1 MTKAIRIYKTGSSD
15 EMKWEDVEVGSPG
28 AGQISIRHT
37 AVGLNFLDV
46 YQRSGLYSGDGFPV
60 ILGNEGAGIVEAVGE
75 GVSEFAIGDRVAYG
89 SGMGSYAEVRNID
102 THHVVKIPDGV
113 EDQTAAAMML
123 KGMTAM
129 YLLRRTY
136 EVKAGDTILVW
147 AAAGGVG
154 QILVQWAKHLGATV
168 IGCVSTSEKA
178 DAIKALGAD
187 HAILHRDE
195 DVAAR
200 VDEIT
205 GGKGVAVSY
214 DSVGKA
220 TLDTSLK
227 SLSPFGMLVS
237 YGNSS
242 GAITDLALGRLAG
255 GGSLY
260 VTRPTLVTH
269 TATRDLLLDCANQ
282 LFDVVGKGAVKINIG
297 QTYPLADAKQAHDDL
312 EASKTTGST
321 VLLP

>member
-1 MTKAIRIYKTGSSD
+1 MTKAIRIYKTGTSD
-15 EMKWEDVEVGSPG
+15 EMVWENVNIDAPG
-28 AGQISIRHT
+28 ADQIRIKHT

-46 YQRSGLYSGDGFPV
+46 YQRSGLYSGDSFPIV
-60 ILGNEGAGIVEAVGE
+60 LGNEGAGVVEDVGANIT
-75 GVSEFAIGDRVAYG
+75 EFAVGDRVAYG
-89 SGMGSYAEVRNID
+89 SGMGSYAEQRVID
-102 THHVVKIPDGV
+102 AHHVVKIPEGV

-154 QILVQWAKHLGATV
+154 QILVQWAKSLGATV
-168 IGCVSTSEKA
+168 IGCVSTQAKA
-178 DAIKALGAD
+178 DMIKALGAD
-187 HAILHRDE
+187 HTILHQDE

-200 VDEIT
+200 VKEIT
-205 GGKGVAVSY
+205 DGKGVCVSY
-214 DSVGKA
+214 DSVGQA
-220 TLDTSLK
+220 TLATSLA

-282 LFDVVGKGAVKINIG
+282 LFAIVASGAVKINIG
-297 QTYPLADAKQAHDDL
+297 QTYALSDAKQAHDDL

>member
-1 MTKAIRIYKTGSSD
+1 MTKAIRIYQTGGSD
-15 EMKWEDVEVGSPG
+15 QLKWEDVEVGAPG
-28 AGQISIRHT
+28 AGQLRIRHT

-46 YQRSGLYSGDGFPV
+46 YQRSGLYAGKEFPV
-60 ILGNEGAGIVEAVGE
+60 TLGNEGAGIVEAVGTDIT
-75 GVSEFAIGDRVAYG
+75 EFAVGDRVAYG
-89 SGMGSYAEVRNID
+89 SGMGSYCEERLID
-102 THHVVKIPDGV
+102 AHHVVKIPAGV
-113 EDQTAAAMML
+113 DDQTAAAMML

-136 EVKAGDTILVW
+136 GVKPGDTILVW

-154 QILVQWAKHLGATV
+154 QILVQWAKHLGAKV
-168 IGCVSTSEKA
+168 IGVVSTAEKA
-178 DAIKALGAD
+178 EVVKSLGAD
-187 HAILHRDE
+187 HTILHKSE

-200 VDEIT
+200 VKEIT

-220 TLDTSLK
+220 TLDTSLN

-242 GAITDLALGRLAG
+242 GAITDLALGRLAA

-269 TATRDLLLDCANQ
+269 TATRELLLDCANQ
-282 LFDVVGKGAVKINIG
+282 LFDVVASGAVKIHIG
-297 QTYPLADAKQAHDDL
+297 QTYALANTKQAHDDL

-321 VLLP
+321 VLIP

>member
-1 MTKAIRIYKTGSSD
+1 MSKAIRIYKTGSSD
-15 EMKWEDVEVGSPG
+15 EMKWEDVDVGAPG
-28 AGQISIRHT
+28 AGQIRIRHT

-46 YQRSGLYSGDGFPV
+46 YQRSGMYAGDKFPV
-60 ILGNEGAGIVEAVGE
+60 ILGNEGAGVVEEIGA
-75 GVSEFAIGDRVAYG
+75 GVSGFSVGDRVAYG
-89 SGMGSYAEVRNID
+89 SGMGSYAQERLID
-102 THHVVKIPDGV
+102 ASHVVKTPEGV
-113 EDQTAAAMML
+113 DDQTAAAMML

-168 IGCVSTSEKA
+168 IAIVGTADKA
-178 DAIKALGAD
+178 QTVKALGAD
-187 HAILHRDE
+187 HVILHRSE

-200 VDEIT
+200 VKEIT

-220 TLDTSLK
+220 ALDTSLS

-242 GAITDLALGRLAG
+242 GPVTDFALGRLAA
-255 GGSLY
+255 GGSLF
-260 VTRPTLVTH
+260 VTRPTLATH
-269 TATRDLLLDCANQ
+269 TATRELLLDCANQ
-282 LFDVVGKGAVKINIG
+282 LFAVVASGAVKINIG
-297 QTYPLADAKQAHDDL
+297 QTYALADAKQAHDDL
-312 EASKTTGST
+312 EASKTSGST

>member
-1 MTKAIRIYKTGSSD
+1 MSKAIRIYKTGSSD
-15 EMKWEDVEVGSPG
+15 EMKWEDVDVGTPG
-28 AGQISIRHT
+28 AGQIRIRHT

-46 YQRSGLYSGDGFPV
+46 YQRSGMYAGDKFP
-60 ILGNEGAGIVEAVGE
+60 ITLGNEGAGVVEEVGAGVSGYSVGE
-75 GVSEFAIGDRVAYG
+75 RVAYG
-89 SGMGSYAEVRNID
+89 SGMGSYAEARLID
-102 THHVVKIPDGV
+102 ASHVIKIPEGV
-113 EDQTAAAMML
+113 DDETAAAMML

-129 YLLRRTY
+129 YLLRRTF
-136 EVKAGDTILVW
+136 EVKAGDTVLVW

-168 IGCVSTSEKA
+168 IGVVGTADKA
-178 DAIKALGAD
+178 QTAKALGAA
-187 HAILHRDE
+187 HVILHTSE

-200 VDEIT
+200 IKEIT

-220 TLDTSLK
+220 TLDTSLS

-242 GAITDLALGRLAG
+242 GPITDLALGRLAA

-260 VTRPTLVTH
+260 VTRPTLATH
-269 TATRDLLLDCANQ
+269 TATRELLLDCANQ
-282 LFDVVGKGAVKINIG
+282 LFGVVASGAVKINIG
-297 QTYPLADAKQAHDDL
+297 QTYALADAKQAHDDL

>member
-15 EMKWEDVEVGSPG
+15 EMKWEDVEVGAPG
-28 AGQISIRHT
+28 PGQVLIRHT

-46 YQRSGLYSGDGFPV
+46 YQRSGMYSGGGFPV
-60 ILGNEGAGIVEAVGE
+60 ILGNEGAGVIEQVGE
-75 GVSEFAIGDRVAYG
+75 DVSEFAVGDRVAYG
-89 SGMGSYAEVRNID
+89 SGMGSYAESRVINVSHIVKTPANI
-102 THHVVKIPDGV
+102 

-129 YLLRRTY
+129 YLLRRTH

-168 IGCVSTSEKA
+168 IGCVSTPEKA
-178 DAIKALGAD
+178 EMIKALGAD

-200 VDEIT
+200 VKEIT
-205 GGKGVAVSY
+205 GGKGVIVSY

-220 TLDTSLK
+220 TLDTSLA

-242 GAITDLALGRLAG
+242 GPITDLALGRLAA
-255 GGSLY
+255 GGSLF

-269 TATRDLLLDCANQ
+269 TATRELLMDCANQ
-282 LFDVVGKGAVKINIG
+282 LFDVVASGAVKINIG
-297 QTYPLADAKQAHDDL
+297 QTYPLRDAKQAHDDL

>member
-15 EMKWEDVEVGSPG
+15 EMKWEDVDVGAPG
-28 AGQISIRHT
+28 AGQIGIRHT

-60 ILGNEGAGIVEAVGE
+60 ILGNEGAGIVEAVGD
-75 GVSEFAIGDRVAYG
+75 GVTEFVVGDRVAYG
-89 SGMGSYAEVRNID
+89 SGMGSYAEARVID

-136 EVKAGDTILVW
+136 EVKAGDTVLVW

-168 IGCVSTSEKA
+168 IGCVSTTEKA
-178 DAIKALGAD
+178 DVIKGLGAD

-200 VDEIT
+200 VSEIT
-205 GGKGVAVSY
+205 GGKGVIVSY

-227 SLSPFGMLVS
+227 SLSPFGFLVS

-269 TATRDLLLDCANQ
+269 TATREQLLDCANQ
-282 LFDVVGKGAVKINIG
+282 LFEVVASGAVKINIG
-297 QTYPLADAKQAHDDL
+297 QTYPLANAKQAHDDL

>member
-15 EMKWEDVEVGSPG
+15 EMTWEDVDVGNPG
-28 AGQISIRHT
+28 AGQIRIRHT

-60 ILGNEGAGIVEAVGE
+60 TLGNEGAGIVEEIGD
-75 GVSEFAIGDRVAYG
+75 GVTEFAVNDRVAYG
-89 SGMGSYAEVRNID
+89 SGMGSYAEARIID
-102 THHVVKIPDGV
+102 AHHVVKIPEGV

-129 YLLRRTY
+129 YLLRRTFK
-136 EVKAGDTILVW
+136 VKAGDTLLVW

-168 IGCVSTSEKA
+168 IGCVSTSAKA
-178 DAIKALGAD
+178 EVIKSLGAD

-200 VDEIT
+200 IKEIT

-220 TLDTSLK
+220 TLDTSLS

-269 TATRDLLLDCANQ
+269 TASRELLLDCATQ
-282 LFDVVGKGAVKINIG
+282 LFDVIRTGAVKINIG
-297 QTYPLADAKQAHDDL
+297 QTYALADAKQAHDDL

-321 VLLP
+321 VLIP

>member
-1 MTKAIRIYKTGSSD
+1 MSKAIRIYKTGSSD
-15 EMKWEDVEVGSPG
+15 ELKWEDVDVPAPA
-28 AGQISIRHT
+28 AGQVRIRHT
-37 AVGLNFLDV
+37 AVGLNFLDI
-46 YQRSGLYSGDGFPV
+46 YQRSGLYQGDGFPV
-60 ILGNEGAGIVEAVGE
+60 VLGNEGAGIVEEVGE
-75 GVSEFAIGDRVAYG
+75 GVTEFSVGDRVAYG
-89 SGMGSYAEVRNID
+89 SGMGSYAEERVID
-102 THHVVKIPDGV
+102 IHHVVKIPDGV
-113 EDQTAAAMML
+113 DDQTAAAMML

-168 IGCVSTSEKA
+168 IGCVSTPEKA
-178 DAIKALGAD
+178 EVIKALGAD

-200 VDEIT
+200 VKEIT
-205 GGKGVAVSY
+205 GGKGVIVSY

-220 TLDTSLK
+220 TLDTSLN
-227 SLSPFGMLVS
+227 SLSPFGYLVS

-242 GAITDLALGRLAG
+242 GPITDFAVGRLAA

-260 VTRPTLVTH
+260 ITRPTLVTH
-269 TATRDLLLDCANQ
+269 SATRELLLDCATQ
-282 LFDVVGKGAVKINIG
+282 LFDVVASGAVKINIG
-297 QTYPLADAKQAHDDL
+297 QTYALADAKQAHDDL

>member
-1 MTKAIRIYKTGSSD
+1 MTKAIRIYNTGTSD
-15 EMKWEDVEVGSPG
+15 EMVWEDVEVASPT
-28 AGQISIRHT
+28 ANQIRIKHT

-46 YQRSGLYSGDGFPV
+46 YQRSGLYSGSNFPV
-60 ILGNEGAGIVEAVGE
+60 VLGNEGAGVVEEVG
-75 GVSEFAIGDRVAYG
+75 SNITEFAVGDRVAYG
-89 SGMGSYAEVRNID
+89 SGMGSYAEERVID
-102 THHVVKIPDGV
+102 AHHVVKIPDGV
-113 EDQTAAAMML
+113 DDQTAAAMML

-154 QILVQWAKHLGATV
+154 QILVQWAKSLGATV
-168 IGCVSTSEKA
+168 IGCVSTKEKA
-178 DAIKALGAD
+178 DMIKALGAD
-187 HAILHRDE
+187 HVILHRDE

-200 VDEIT
+200 VKELTD
-205 GGKGVAVSY
+205 GKGVCVSY

-220 TLDTSLK
+220 TLDTSLA

-242 GAITDLALGRLAG
+242 GAITDLALGKLAG
-255 GGSLY
+255 GGSLF

-269 TATRDLLLDCANQ
+269 TATRELLLDCANQ
-282 LFDVVGKGAVKINIG
+282 LFDVVASGAVKINIG
-297 QTYPLADAKQAHDDL
+297 QTYALSDAKQAHDDL
-312 EASKTTGST
+312 EASKTAGST
-321 VLLP
+321 VLIP